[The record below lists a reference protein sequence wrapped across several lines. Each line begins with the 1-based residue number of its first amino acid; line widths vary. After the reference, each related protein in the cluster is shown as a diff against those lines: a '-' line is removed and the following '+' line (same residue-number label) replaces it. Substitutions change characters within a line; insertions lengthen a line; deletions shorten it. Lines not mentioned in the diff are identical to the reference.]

1 MLLATTP
8 PNWASWTFRLTLR
21 GIELTDDQL
30 NTLYEAGC
38 DDGSFSVESGG
49 SVLGFF
55 DREAS
60 TEHDA
65 VISAIVGI
73 EEAGIGARVLRI
85 QADDDWL
92 SASEIAARV
101 GRSRQSVALLAR
113 GERGPG
119 GFPAPVARQRS
130 SNPLWSWSEVEAWFE
145 RYDPHAVPAHG
156 PRLSPDFL
164 AEVND
169 RLDIRER
176 RRHAPHAPWR
186 PKLNEALP
194 LGA

>member
-1 MLLATTP
+1 MTE
-8 PNWASWTFRLTLR
+8 WTFRLTLR
-21 GIELTDDQL
+21 GIELSDEQL
-30 NTLYEAGC
+30 DTLYEAGC
-38 DDGSFSVESGG
+38 DDGSFSAEPDGTI
-49 SVLGFF
+49 LGFF
-55 DREAS
+55 DREAP
-60 TEHDA
+60 TEQDA
-65 VISAIVGI
+65 VISAIVDI
-73 EEAGIGARVLRI
+73 EHAGIGAQVLRV

-92 SASEIAARV
+92 TASEIATRV

-119 GFPAPVARQRS
+119 DFPAPVVRRLS

-145 RYDPHAVPAHG
+145 RYEPEAVPAHL

-169 RLDIRER
+169 RLDLRER
-176 RRHAPHAPWR
+176 LRHSPNAPWR
-186 PKLNEALP
+186 PKLDEALP